1 MGFIATSLDGYIARK
16 DGNLDWLDKANAI
29 VLEGED
35 CGFVDFIS
43 TVDVL
48 VMGSNT
54 YAKVL
59 SFGTWPYEVPVIVLS
74 QRDLSVPNEL
84 SDKITISKEAPEDL
98 VQRLSA
104 EGNQRLYIDGASV
117 IQSFLSKGLIT
128 DMTITVVPV
137 LIGEGI
143 SLFGHTEQDIELE
156 HVSSKAYD
164 FGFTQIKYLV
174 K

>member
-174 K
+174 